1 MCLMK
6 ELFFSHRLKR
16 YKTMLWKWLGLEN
29 IYESIIEGNFILDDN
44 TKVLILTEAETFTFR
59 KKGYDVEIVHKI
71 SSSYPRRLI
80 DIVIGLKKI
89 WHHTLPAT
97 IDAAHI
103 LSADVIEE
111 MLNASCCCCCAT
123 VFPYSQSMNELF
135 DEFLVLVKEQ
145 VQLAKK
151 MEDFGN
157 KLRAA
162 LPNDEIA
169 IPTYCIFKPFVDE
182 NKLSDCFYCIY
193 QKFFGALPTEKL
205 EGDYNKPIDLIA
217 YLFVL
222 VEWEKLGNYTFSEK
236 CKKPFFEYIN
246 KKVVIDKIGMTERT
260 FHNRVTRTLD
270 DFRNKLSTEPV
281 SSKFKGECWKND
293 FFIKD
298 FLKVFE
304 IFHGT
309 DYYKEL
315 EMRKHA

>member
-1 MCLMK
+1 MK
-6 ELFFSHRLKR
+6 ELFFSRRLKQ
-16 YKTMLWKWLGLEN
+16 YKMKLWEWLHFKN
-29 IYESIIEGNFILDDN
+29 IYESILEGNFKIDGN
-44 TKVLILTEAETFTFR
+44 TKVLILTEAEIVAFR
-59 KKGYDVEIVHKI
+59 KKGYDVEIVKNI
-71 SSSYPRRLI
+71 SPSYPRRI
-80 DIVIGLKKI
+80 VDIVVVLKKI
-89 WHHTLPAT
+89 RHHAMPSTVG
-97 IDAAHI
+97 AACI
-103 LSADVIEE
+103 LSSEIFDE
-111 MLNASCCCCCAT
+111 MLNTSCCCFCASA
-123 VFPYSQSMNELF
+123 FPVHINLNELH
-135 DEFLVLVKEQ
+135 DEYLVLLQEGIQHLKR
-145 VQLAKK
+145 
-151 MEDFGN
+151 MEEFGN
-157 KLRAA
+157 KLRTA
-162 LPNDEIA
+162 LSNTEIA
-169 IPTYCIFKPFVDE
+169 IPVYCIFKPFVDE

-270 DFRNKLSTEPV
+270 DFRNKLSTEPI
-281 SSKFKGECWKND
+281 SSKFKRECWKND
-293 FFIKD
+293 LFIKD
-298 FLKVFE
+298 FLKVLG